1 MRPSADQVPSQD
13 HTERETY
20 RLKGSDFQRSMVTRG
35 AERQGAF
42 FLPHVRPGMSLLD
55 CGCGPG
61 SITTDFAKLVAPG
74 QVVGI
79 DLDADEVERATA
91 RAAELGV
98 TNVKFRVGDVYEL
111 PFADETFDAV
121 FSNAVLDHLR
131 DPIAALRE
139 MHRILKPGGVAGI
152 RTSDRDGYFFAPTDP
167 LLEKWWQ
174 QGEADK
180 AAQGV
185 KVRIGKHLRRFL
197 REVGFVRTE
206 ASASYDSY
214 GTTESVRRVGYGV
227 ATQLLS
233 KKTGSAD
240 DAELEA
246 LADAWRRWADSPD
259 AFFGHALCE
268 AVGWKE

>member
-1 MRPSADQVPSQD
+1 MQPAADQVPSQD

-20 RLKGSDFQRSMVTRG
+20 GLKGSEFQRSMVTRS
-35 AERQGAF
+35 AARQGAF
-42 FLPHVRPGMSLLD
+42 FLPHVRPGMDLLD

-79 DLDADEVERATA
+79 DIDDGEVERATA
-91 RAAELGV
+91 LAVER
-98 TNVKFRVGDVYEL
+98 NVANVRFRTGDVYNL
-111 PFADETFDAV
+111 PFTDETFDAV

-131 DPIAALRE
+131 DPVAALRE
-139 MHRILKPGGVAGI
+139 MYRVLKPGGVVGI
-152 RTSDRDGYFFAPTDP
+152 RTSDRNGYLMYPVDP
-167 LLEKWWQ
+167 VLEQAWQ
-174 QGEADK
+174 QSEADK

-185 KVRIGKHLRRFL
+185 RVRIGTHLRKFL

-214 GTTESVRRVGYGV
+214 GTTESVRRLGYGA
-227 ATQLLS
+227 ATNA
-233 KKTGSAD
+233 GSV
-240 DAELEA
+240 E
-246 LADAWRRWADSPD
+246 LADAWRKWADSPD
-259 AFFGHALCE
+259 AFFGHCLCE